1 MKRFNRLLWLVPAFL
16 LMSQFNPQSTRITEK
31 FFPEKEDLPEV
42 TPALKKTKGF
52 TNYEELTAFLKDL
65 CARFP
70 EKISLSYIGN
80 TKKGLAIPLVQL
92 KSKATGPK
100 VKVWMQG
107 GLHGDEPAST
117 EALLYL
123 VHQLLHDPAQT
134 ALLDKIDLAVL
145 PMANIDG
152 YLKQTR
158 NNAENLD
165 LNRDQTK
172 LMAAESALYKQ
183 AFAAF
188 QPQVALDFHEYR
200 PYRRDFAK
208 MSSFGVTSAYDVMFL
223 YSGNLNVP
231 ASLRQFTQEV
241 FLEPTRALLSQHQ
254 LTHHDYVSTD
264 TYQGEIH
271 FNQGSN
277 NARSSATNF
286 ALQNTVSTLVEVRGV
301 GIGRTSFKR
310 RIFTGYLIAKSYLD
324 IAAAQAA
331 AVHQAIATANSSSEP
346 VTVTSKKHIYVGPL
360 EFIDLEKTERIQ
372 LDVTLRDAWQS
383 KATLT
388 RPRPAAYL
396 IESNQTEL
404 IAKIKAY
411 GLQVEQLTA
420 DKSYEIDQFTVQNY
434 ERMVQKYEKMNQQ
447 EVSTSSIK
455 ISKNFPAGTYYIPV
469 NQRAANIL
477 FELLEPEAP
486 NSFVSFGVLAT
497 QAGAVLP
504 IYRVHP

>member
-1 MKRFNRLLWLVPAFL
+1 MKRFTRFFWILPALL
-16 LMSQFNPQSTRITEK
+16 LMSQFNPQSSRITDT
-31 FFPEKEDLPEV
+31 FFPEKHDLPEV
-42 TPALKKTKGF
+42 TPALKKEKGF

-65 CARFP
+65 VERFP

-92 KSKATGPK
+92 KSSTPGTK
-100 VKVWMQG
+100 VRVWMQG

-123 VHQLLHDPAQT
+123 LHQLLHEPAQAT
-134 ALLDKIDLAVL
+134 LLDKIDLAVL

-152 YLKQTR
+152 FLKQTR

-200 PYRRDFAK
+200 PYRRDYAK
-208 MSSFGVTSAYDVMFL
+208 MSSFGVTGAYDVMFL

-231 ASLRQFTQEV
+231 ANLRQFTQEM
-241 FLEPTRALLSQHQ
+241 FLEPTRQLLNQHQ
-254 LTHHDYVSTD
+254 ITHHDYVSTD

-286 ALQNTVSTLVEVRGV
+286 ALQNTISTLVEVRGV
-301 GIGRTSFKR
+301 GLGRTSFKR
-310 RIFTGYLIAKSYLD
+310 RIFTGYLVAKSYLD
-324 IAAAQAA
+324 IAANKGT
-331 AVHQAIATANSSSEP
+331 AVLQAIETANSSNAP
-346 VTVTSKKHIYVGPL
+346 VTVTSKKHIYVGQL
-360 EFIDLEKTERIQ
+360 DFIDLEKTERIQ

-383 KATLT
+383 KATLSRT
-388 RPRPAAYL
+388 RPAAYL
-396 IESNQTEL
+396 IESSQTEL

-411 GLQVEQLTA
+411 GLQVEALPA
-420 DKSYEIDQFTVQNY
+420 AKSFQIEEFTVQNY
-434 ERMVQKYEKMNQQ
+434 QQSAQKYEKMNLQD
-447 EVSTSSIK
+447 VTTSSTQLL
-455 ISKNFPAGTYYIPV
+455 KNFPAGTYFIPV
-469 NQRAANIL
+469 NQPSSNIL

-497 QAGAVLP
+497 QTGKVLP
-504 IYRVHP
+504 IYRVIQ

>member
-1 MKRFNRLLWLVPAFL
+1 MKRFTRFFWILPALL
-16 LMSQFNPQSTRITEK
+16 LMSQFNPQSSRITDT
-31 FFPEKEDLPEV
+31 FFPEKHDLPEV
-42 TPALKKTKGF
+42 TPALKKQKGF
-52 TNYEELTAFLKDL
+52 TNYQELTAFLKDL
-65 CARFP
+65 VDRFP
-70 EKISLSYIGN
+70 EKISLSYIGS

-92 KSKATGPK
+92 KSNTPGTK

-123 VHQLLHDPAQT
+123 LHQLLHDPAQAT
-134 ALLDKIDLAVL
+134 LLDKIDLAVL

-152 YLKQTR
+152 FLKQTR

-172 LMAAESALYKQ
+172 LMAAESTLFKK
-183 AFAAF
+183 AFSAF
-188 QPQVALDFHEYR
+188 KPHVALDFHEFR

-208 MSSFGVTSAYDVMFL
+208 MSTFGVTSAYDVMFL

-231 ASLRQFTQEV
+231 AALRTYTQEV
-241 FLEPTRALLSQHQ
+241 FLKPTLAQLDQHQ

-286 ALQNTVSTLVEVRGV
+286 ALQNIVSTLVEVRGV

-310 RIFTGYLIAKSYLD
+310 RIFTGYLVAKTYLD
-324 IAAAQAA
+324 IAASEGEQLLALLEK
-331 AVHQAIATANSSSEP
+331 TKANAEKI
-346 VTVTSKKHIYVGPL
+346 TVSSKKHIYVGKL
-360 EFIDLEKTERIQ
+360 AFIDLEKTERIA

-383 KATLT
+383 KATLSRN
-388 RPRPAAYL
+388 RPIAYL
-396 IESNQTEL
+396 LEASQTAL
-404 IAKIKAY
+404 VAKIEAY
-411 GLQVEQLTA
+411 GVQVQRLEAPQTHQVE
-420 DKSYEIDQFTVQNY
+420 QFTVQNHQRIA
-434 ERMVQKYEKMNQQ
+434 EKYEKMTLQK
-447 EVSTSSIK
+447 VTTSLSTLTK
-455 ISKNFPAGTYYIPV
+455 TFAAGSFYIPV
-469 NQRAANIL
+469 NQVGSPIL

-486 NSFVSFGVLAT
+486 NSFVTFGVLST
-497 QAGAVLP
+497 KAGEILP
-504 IYRVHP
+504 IYRLIP